1 VAISSP
7 ENSDCPVRIFDLIN
21 NKWEQVGKSF
31 KTNRES
37 PSTGISIRLSRDG
50 NRIATTTFQY
60 GRIAQVYDIS
70 SVSTGGT
77 IGQDCGKRYKKP
89 GEIPKVMISPNPT
102 SGELFVTGIDL
113 IKINDEKK
121 LILFDA
127 LGRKIEGFAIQEHS
141 IHLNFIPPGLYFL
154 KIENKIEK
162 IIKIS
167 F

>member
-1 VAISSP
+1 MAISSP

-21 NKWEQVGKSF
+21 NKWEQVGKSI

-60 GRIAQVYDIS
+60 GGIAQVYDIS
-70 SVSTGGT
+70 SVSIGDT
-77 IGQDCGKRYKKP
+77 IGQDCGKIYKKP
-89 GEIPKVMISPNPT
+89 GEIPKVMIFPNPT

-127 LGRKIEGFAIQEHS
+127 LGRKVEGFAIQEHS

-154 KIENKIEK
+154 KIENKLEK